1 MAKKNISTEA
11 SVFSTQDINRLEQAV
26 NTITECQNRAEGIAQ
41 TIASELFVVSSKKL
55 YELDDCKSVADW
67 AKLKF
72 NISKGTVSDAITTF
86 QRFGDGTTGKLLEKW
101 EGYNYSTLMKMKKL
115 SDEQIELAGITATM
129 SRAQVVD
136 AIEAL
141 RVLEDKQKELP
152 RLEKEWAET
161 YADLSKVME
170 VEDRMKLIQ
179 DIVPE
184 FYNKEHINTPTEY
197 EDLISAVRS
206 EIEAR
211 STVEQEEQDGN
222 EESYE
227 DEAMDT
233 YEARIDEQVSAQ
245 DENVDEEEEEELH
258 TYPQNELN
266 INYYRRENGSLDKKA
281 LLNDIWELIQGVENN
296 EYDILITKAELPVE
310 V

>member
-1 MAKKNISTEA
+1 MANKKTNIVAEN
-11 SVFSTQDINRLEQAV
+11 VFSTADVDRLALAV
-26 NTITECQNRAEGIAQ
+26 STITDCQNRAEGIAQ

-55 YELDDCKSVADW
+55 YELDDCKSVAEW
-67 AKLKF
+67 AGNRF
-72 NISKGTVSDAITTF
+72 GISKGTVSDAITTF

-115 SDEQIELAGITATM
+115 SDEQIEAAGIMPTM
-129 SRAQVVD
+129 SRKQVME

-141 RVLEDKQKELP
+141 KVLEDKQKELP

-184 FYNKEHINTPTEY
+184 FYNKDHVNTPTEY

-245 DENVDEEEEEELH
+245 DENVDEEELH

-296 EYDILITKAELPVE
+296 EYDIIITKAELPVE